1 MMSQLLSEKRNEI
14 LRLAASRGMSNVR
27 VFGSFARGTAKEKS
41 DVDLLVDAG
50 PGRSMLD
57 VIGLW
62 LDLEELLGRK
72 VDLITEEGIHPR
84 LRETILSEARPL

>member
-1 MMSQLLSEKRNEI
+1 MRI
-14 LRLAASRGMSNVR
+14 
-27 VFGSFARGTAKEKS
+27 FGSFARGTATEKS
-41 DVDLLVDAG
+41 DVDLLVNAE

-62 LDLEELLGRK
+62 LDLEELLGCK
-72 VDLITEEGIHPR
+72 VDLITEGGIHPR